1 MAINDNAVV
10 KIATARFFTAPTG
23 TAAPTGGEQPAALW
37 EEVGHTTLE
46 DILSMAT
53 EGGEKTVLGSLQN
66 RNLRT
71 SYSAKNTTFNFSIH
85 QFDEEGLK
93 LFYGANSIIDAS
105 GRIGPADTPQP
116 TETAFYVLIE
126 DGDRYFDF
134 YCEKSEILGAEDM
147 ALADT
152 ESLASLPLAVT
163 PLSAAPGKAP
173 FLVSPV
179 KLRNGGT
186 PGGED
191 E

>member
-1 MAINDNAVV
+1 MAINDSAVV
-10 KIATARFFTAPTG
+10 KIATAHFYTAPTG
-23 TAAPTGGEQPAALW
+23 TAAPAGGIVEGVEW

-46 DILSMAT
+46 DILSMST
-53 EGGEKTVLGSLQN
+53 EGGEKTVLGTLQN

-71 SYSAKNTTFNFSIH
+71 SYSAKSTAFNFSVH

-93 LFYGANSIIDAS
+93 LFYGANSIVDS
-105 GRIGPADTPQP
+105 DGRIGPADTPQP

-126 DGDRYFDF
+126 DGDSFFDF

-163 PLSAAPGKAP
+163 PLSASAGKAP
-173 FLVSPV
+173 FLVGPV
-179 KLRNGGT
+179 KKK
-186 PGGED
+186 D
-191 E
+191 EADELGA

>member
-1 MAINDNAVV
+1 MAINDDAVV
-10 KIATARFFTAPTG
+10 KIATAHFYTAPTG
-23 TAAPTGGEQPAALW
+23 TAAPVGGVVPESGDW

-46 DILSMAT
+46 DILSMAS
-53 EGGEKTVLGSLQN
+53 EGGEKTVLGTLQN

-71 SYSAKNTTFNFSIH
+71 SYSAKSTAFNFSVH

-93 LFYGANSIIDAS
+93 LFYGENSIVDED

-147 ALADT
+147 SLADT

-163 PLSAAPGKAP
+163 PLSAAAGKAP
-173 FLVSPV
+173 FLVGPV
-179 KLRNGGT
+179 KDKTSGS
-186 PGGED
+186 
-191 E
+191 